1 MHSGI
6 LNQLLSKQIDIS
18 ANNPEKVSEL
28 EKYLKLYTTFTISNM
43 HLFDQHDHLIKYE
56 NIQEIIEN
64 YDDLRI
70 KYYIK
75 RKENQLSN
83 LQDELLVISN
93 KARFINMNIS
103 DEIDLRK
110 KKNNEIDE
118 IMTRLKFDKDKIKD
132 NYNYLTKMPMDS
144 VSEENVEK
152 LIKEKGDKEEKIKE
166 LKSKSIQDIWIEE
179 LEILKDEYNKFLDDK
194 TNQSVKIIKKKPK
207 K

>member
-1 MHSGI
+1 
-6 LNQLLSKQIDIS
+6 
-18 ANNPEKVSEL
+18 
-28 EKYLKLYTTFTISNM
+28 M

-56 NIQEIIEN
+56 NIQKIIEN
-64 YDDLRI
+64 YYDLRI
-70 KYYIK
+70 EYYNK
-75 RKENQLSN
+75 RKENQLIN

-118 IMTRLKFDKDKIKD
+118 IMTRFKFDKDKIKD

-144 VSEENVEK
+144 VSEENVQK
-152 LIKEKGDKEEKIKE
+152 LMKEKSDKEEKIKQ
-166 LKSKSIQDIWIEE
+166 LKSKSIEDIWIEE
-179 LEILKDEYNKFLDDK
+179 LEILKEEYCKFLDNK
-194 TNQSVKIIKKKPK
+194 SNEEVKIIKKKPK